1 MTDTILVVDDNIVNR
16 KLLESILKKAGYS
29 VVVAVN
35 GEEAVSHSLEII
47 PDLILLDVVMP
58 KKDGYQACVEIKQF
72 DETTDIPIVFLSA
85 KSETHDKIKG
95 LEAGGVDYVTKPFNK
110 EEVLARVRAQLKIRH
125 LTNDL
130 KSANDELLLK
140 QKKIEDDLK
149 AAGEIQKSLLPK
161 RSLQCDRMDL
171 HWRFIP
177 CETVGGDIFNVFR
190 LSEEFVGLYMLD
202 VSGHGVPSALVT
214 VSTSQVLQPQ
224 TGYLLKKSITPPPHY
239 SVVPPSQVLSFLDK
253 EYPLE
258 RFDKYFTISYLLF
271 NRLDGSLRYSSA
283 AHPPPVLLRKNG
295 SLELL
300 EEGGTIIGMGGML
313 PFEEGEVT
321 MEYGDKLFLYTDGI
335 TEYEGASEAFFGEDR
350 FYSKLIEKKDEP
362 VSVMIDSILDSMM
375 DFGSNASPKD
385 DVSLL
390 GFEYVESDTVDAG
403 SENCG

>member
-16 KLLESILKKAGYS
+16 KLLESILKKAGYT
-29 VVVAVN
+29 VLTAVN
-35 GEEAVSHSLEII
+35 GEEAVSRSFEMV

-72 DETTDIPIVFLSA
+72 DETADIPIVFLSA

-161 RSLQCDRMDL
+161 RTLQCDRMDL

-214 VSTSQVLQPQ
+214 VSTSQALQPQ
-224 TGYLLKKSITPPPHY
+224 TGHLLKKTTIPPPYY
-239 SVVPPSQVLSFLDK
+239 SVVSPSEVLNFLDK

-258 RFDKYFTISYLLF
+258 RFEKYFTIAYILF
-271 NRLDGSLRYSSA
+271 NHIDGSLRYSSA
-283 AHPPPVLLRKNG
+283 AHPPPVLLRRNG

-300 EEGGTIIGMGGML
+300 EKGGTIIGMGGML

-321 MEYGDKLFLYTDGI
+321 MEHGDKLFLYTDGI

-350 FYSKLIEKKDEP
+350 FYSKLVEKKDET

-375 DFGSNASPKD
+375 DFGKNASPKD

-390 GFEYVESDTVDAG
+390 GFEYVQSDTFDTK